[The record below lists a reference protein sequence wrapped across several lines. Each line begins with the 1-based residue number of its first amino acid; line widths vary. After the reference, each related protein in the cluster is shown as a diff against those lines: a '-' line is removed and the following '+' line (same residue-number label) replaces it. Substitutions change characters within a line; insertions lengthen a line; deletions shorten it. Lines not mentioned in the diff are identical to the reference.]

1 MKKLLLLAATCIC
14 SSSTADNEPSAYYDE
29 DRHQVVVENSDA
41 YTVQMGWLDKTTFID
56 VDVCLMPQNEEI
68 HLYASHSI
76 EDIK

>member
-1 MKKLLLLAATCIC
+1 MKKCILLCTVIAC
-14 SSSTADNEPSAYYDE
+14 SCSNNQDEPNAYYDE
-29 DRHQVVVENSDA
+29 YRHQVVVENSDA